1 MSSQDSYQGWQA
13 PPQSMEWLPVL
24 EVTEPTRQRRLTVL
38 LRLLLLIPHLVV
50 LFVLNII
57 AVVVVVVGWF
67 CALVLGR
74 LPGFAHRYLA
84 AFLAY
89 QVRVSASAMLL
100 VDRYPPFALGAT
112 DFPVQ
117 IELRQTRLN
126 RFAVF
131 FRLLL
136 AIPAM
141 IIQGLLESGWWT
153 VGLINWLVVLI
164 LGRTPAPQFQATAAI
179 LRYTM
184 RYDAY
189 MLLLTSAYP
198 KRLFGDPADADAY
211 PQAAARTPVPV
222 GTPAPDLSREYD
234 PAVLPEPIASQ
245 ETHGRTCT
253 THPLAMSSAG
263 KVLLAIYLVIGIIS
277 SVLDS
282 TVYPAGSSNTNGTT
296 TTSSAATSAAVAVSA
311 PDRP

>member
-1 MSSQDSYQGWQA
+1 MSQVSYPGWQM
-13 PPQSMEWLPVL
+13 PPQSLEWLPVL
-24 EVTEPTRQRRLTVL
+24 EVTAPTRQRRLTVL
-38 LRLLLLIPHLVV
+38 LRLLLLIPHFVV

-100 VDRYPPFALGAT
+100 VDRYPPFALGPT
-112 DFPVQ
+112 DYPVQ

-126 RFAVF
+126 RLAVF

-141 IIQGLLESGWWT
+141 IIQSLLDTGWWA
-153 VGLINWLVVLI
+153 VSLINWLVVLI
-164 LGRTPAPQFQATAAI
+164 LGRTPAPLFQATAAI
-179 LRYTM
+179 VRYTM
-184 RYDAY
+184 RFDAY

-198 KRLFGDPADADAY
+198 KRLFGDPPGGTAD
-211 PQAAARTPVPV
+211 PEAAARTPVAV
-222 GTPAPDLSREYD
+222 GTPAPGQHPYD
-234 PAVLPEPIASQ
+234 PTAMPAGSLATQ
-245 ETHGRTCT
+245 ETGDRTFS
-253 THPLAMSSAG
+253 THPLAMSTPG
-263 KVLLAIYLVIGIIS
+263 KVLLAIYLVLGIIS
-277 SVLDS
+277 SVLDA
-282 TVYPAGSSNTNGTT
+282 TVYPTNSDNNTYS
-296 TTSSAATSAAVAVSA
+296 TTSSAVPHATVALSAH
-311 PDRP
+311 DRP